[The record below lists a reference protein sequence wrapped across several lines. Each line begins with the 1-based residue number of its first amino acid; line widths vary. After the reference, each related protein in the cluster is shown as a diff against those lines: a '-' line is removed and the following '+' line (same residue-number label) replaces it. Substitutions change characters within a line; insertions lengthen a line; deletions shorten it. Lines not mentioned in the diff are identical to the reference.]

1 MEAIKDSKEPLD
13 FWSWWNDLMSCGC
26 GGRAGET
33 KFTPPSVSTSKMDF
47 NTLQPN
53 RGSVGLILQKRNNE
67 YANLD
72 VSLCHSKINLFPSH
86 GGMRVVAIAADGP
99 ARRCGVIKTGM
110 LVNVIDGTPVADL
123 TEDEARHS
131 PCSRVETTGQFFDV
145 SLVREVLTS
154 GARFSFPGMSR
165 SGRNIRI

>member
-53 RGSVGLILQKRNNE
+53 RGSVGLILQKRNN
-67 YANLD
+67 D
-72 VSLCHSKINLFPSH
+72 H

-123 TEDEARHS
+123 TEDEAVRKMLGVEGTTLNLS
-131 PCSRVETTGQFFDV
+131 LLDETTGQFFDV